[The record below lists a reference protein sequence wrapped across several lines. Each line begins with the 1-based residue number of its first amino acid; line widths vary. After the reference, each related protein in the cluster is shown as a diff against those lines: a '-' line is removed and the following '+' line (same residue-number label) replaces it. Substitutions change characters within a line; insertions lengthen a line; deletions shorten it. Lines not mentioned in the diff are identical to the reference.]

1 MKPYCIITDATADLS
16 PDVALAN
23 EIIILPMTV
32 TFQGSEIVYSTE
44 DQEFMRSDFYQKLRN
59 GEVAV
64 TSQINMFQF
73 ISIFSKILEQ
83 GTDILYIAFSSG
95 MSGMYLAAIQAR
107 EELSSRWPESKI
119 VIVDSL
125 AASSGEGLLA
135 VSVAKLKKAGKT
147 LKEVSEWAEQ
157 NKQRLNA
164 WVTVDD
170 LMYLKRSGRITTT
183 EAFLGSVLGVKPI
196 IHVNQDGKLVPV
208 KKVRG
213 RKQALKALLESMD
226 GFAPGYGDQT
236 IYISNGDCLD
246 EARTLAKMIQEKYKP
261 ISVELFS
268 IGPVV
273 GSHSG
278 PGTIALFFYANH
290 KSIQGV

>member
-1 MKPYCIITDATADLS
+1 MKPYSIITDATADLS
-16 PDVALAN
+16 PEVALAN
-23 EIIILPMTV
+23 EIIVLPMTV
-32 TFQGSEIVYSTE
+32 TFKGSEEVYSTE
-44 DQEFMRSDFYQKLRN
+44 DEEFMRSDFYQKLRN

-73 ISIFSKILEQ
+73 ISFFTKILEH

-95 MSGMYLAAIQAR
+95 MSGSYLAAIKAR
-107 EELSSRWPESKI
+107 DELAPHWPERKI

-147 LKEVSEWAEQ
+147 IEEASEWAEE
-157 NKQRLNA
+157 NKHHLNA

-170 LMYLKRSGRITTT
+170 LMFLKRSGRITTT

-196 IHVNQDGKLVPV
+196 IHVNPEGRLVPV

-213 RKQALKALLESMD
+213 RKQALKALLDSME
-226 GFAPGYGDQT
+226 GYAPGYKDQT
-236 IYISNGDCLD
+236 IYISHGDCLK
-246 EARTLAKMIQEKYKP
+246 ETQALADMIREKYEP
-261 ISVELFS
+261 VSVELFS

>member
-16 PDVALAN
+16 PEVALIN
-23 EIIILPMTV
+23 EITILPMTV
-32 TFQGSEIVYSTE
+32 TFQGSETVYSTE
-44 DQEFMRSDFYQKLRN
+44 DEEFMRSDFYQKLRN

-64 TSQINMFQF
+64 TSQINMFQYVR
-73 ISIFSKILEQ
+73 IFSKILEQ

-95 MSGMYLAAIQAR
+95 MSGSYLAAINAR
-107 EELSSRWPESKI
+107 DEVSPRWPKNKI

-135 VSVAKLKKAGKT
+135 VSAAKLMKAGRT
-147 LKEVSEWAEQ
+147 LEEVAAWVEQ
-157 NKQRLNA
+157 NKHCLNA

-196 IHVNQDGKLVPV
+196 IHVNSEGKLVPV

-213 RKQALKALLESMD
+213 RKQALKTLLESMA
-226 GFAPGYGDQT
+226 GFAPGYESQN
-236 IYISNGDCLD
+236 IYISHGDCLE
-246 EARTLAKMIQEKYKP
+246 EAKVLAEMIQERYKP
-261 ISVELFS
+261 RSVELFS